1 MVKVK
6 TVCRPEELYTRET
19 TDDIYQHYKNP
30 DSTLHPLQQ
39 AREYMR
45 ALNSAK
51 LEKVFAKPFLASMD
65 EHTDSVYVL
74 GRSDVD
80 VSMCVS
86 GSCNG
91 EIKVWDLSCFKSKMT
106 IPVAH
111 NGFVTGLVTR
121 GDELLS
127 VGRDALVKLW
137 RLDSPDPVR
146 TYNSSM
152 TLTGVDKQWE
162 DAGIFAT
169 CGSEGVYVWDK
180 HRSSP
185 LSKYHW
191 SSDSQLT
198 LKFNPSETS
207 VLASTGADCSI
218 TLYDIRGNTPL
229 RKTVLKNKSNALAW
243 NPREPM
249 FFTVANEDSNLYTF
263 DLRKLTEAFRVHKDH
278 LNAVL
283 SVAFSPTGREFV
295 SGSYDRTLRIFPSRE
310 GHSREV
316 YHTRRM
322 QWVYAVEFSG
332 DGKFVL
338 SGSDDTNVRVWK
350 ARSHMPLKTLM
361 PREQEA
367 IQYREKLKS
376 QYRHVDE
383 IRRILRHRHLPRLM
397 FRQRQQKQEHLQSQ
411 WRKQQHIKA
420 HLKPGAYQPIRE
432 KQKPIVTEQ
441 E

>member
-1 MVKVK
+1 MVKVR

-51 LEKVFAKPFLASMD
+51 LEKIFAKPFVASMD

-74 GRSDVD
+74 NRSDTYLN
-80 VSMCVS
+80 MCVS

-91 EIKVWDLSCFKSKMT
+91 EIKVWDLSSFRSKLT

-121 GDELLS
+121 GDELIS
-127 VGRDALVKLW
+127 VGRDSMVKLW
-137 RLDSPDPVR
+137 SLDSAEPIR

-152 TLTGVDKQWE
+152 TLTGVDQQWE
-162 DAGIFAT
+162 SPSVFAT
-169 CGSEGVYVWDK
+169 CGSEGVYIWDK
-180 HRSSP
+180 QRSSP
-185 LSKYHW
+185 VSKYHW
-191 SSDSQLT
+191 SSDSHVS
-198 LKFNPSETS
+198 LKFNPSDLS
-207 VLASTGADCSI
+207 LLASTGTDRSI

-229 RKTVLKNKSNALAW
+229 RKTVLKNKSNAVAW

-249 FFTVANEDSNLYTF
+249 FFTVGNEDGNLYTF
-263 DLRKLTEAFRVHKDH
+263 DIRQLSEAFRVHKDH

-283 SVAFSPTGREFV
+283 SVSFSPTGREFV
-295 SGSYDRTLRIFPSRE
+295 SGSFDRTVRIFPYRD

-316 YHTRRM
+316 YHTKRM
-322 QWVYAVEFSG
+322 QWVYAVEFTG
-332 DGKFVL
+332 DAKFVV

-350 ARSHMPLKTLM
+350 AQAHIPLKTM
-361 PREQEA
+361 VPREQEA
-367 IQYREKLKS
+367 VEYREKLKK

-383 IRRILRHRHLPRLM
+383 IRRILRHRHLPRLL
-397 FRQRQQKQEHLQSQ
+397 FRQKQQKQEHLQSV
-411 WRKQQHIKA
+411 WRKEKHVKA
-420 HLKPGAYQPIRE
+420 HTRPGQYRAIRE
-432 KQKPIVTEQ
+432 KQKPIVGEQ